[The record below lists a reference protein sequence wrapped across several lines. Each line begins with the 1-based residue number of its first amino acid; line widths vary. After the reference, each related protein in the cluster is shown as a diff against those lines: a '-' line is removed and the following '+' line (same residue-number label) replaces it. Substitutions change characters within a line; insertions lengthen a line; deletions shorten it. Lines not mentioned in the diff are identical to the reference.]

1 MKNQIFTIAAKG
13 SYNILMTAMFT
24 LMLFMLSLAA
34 NAQTFTPKGGGGKGF
49 DVDSGTKLS
58 ETVTVDGQVFDL
70 YATSSGSRYIKCVS
84 QRTGNG
90 YAVWVGSATEHTYEG
105 RTVYQSAKGTYSVL
119 KLSANSGQPY
129 TVWLDKQ

>member
-1 MKNQIFTIAAKG
+1 MKTQIFT
-13 SYNILMTAMFT
+13 
-24 LMLFMLSLAA
+24 FMLIMLGLAA
-34 NAQTFTPKGGGGKGF
+34 SAQTFTPKGGGGKGF
-49 DVDSGTKLS
+49 DVESGTKLN

-84 QRTGNG
+84 PRTGNG
-90 YAVWVGSATEHTYEG
+90 YAVWVGNATEHKYEG